1 MATPDAK
8 KAADTFEFAGGVP
21 DLRSVK
27 NELTYDAAKHDPSRD
42 DPCLA
47 AQAVAMQQALKHK
60 GFDPGPMD
68 GVIGPK
74 PTAAL
79 KDYQKSENLAMTG
92 KIDRDTDVKFGVK
105 KVSAEKQAIPSWKP
119 TAKLKRLPAELR
131 RRSAR

>member
-1 MATPDAK
+1 
-8 KAADTFEFAGGVP
+8 
-21 DLRSVK
+21 
-27 NELTYDAAKHDPSRD
+27 
-42 DPCLA
+42 
-47 AQAVAMQQALKHK
+47 MQQALKHK

-119 TAKLKRLPAELR
+119 TAKLKRLPAEPR